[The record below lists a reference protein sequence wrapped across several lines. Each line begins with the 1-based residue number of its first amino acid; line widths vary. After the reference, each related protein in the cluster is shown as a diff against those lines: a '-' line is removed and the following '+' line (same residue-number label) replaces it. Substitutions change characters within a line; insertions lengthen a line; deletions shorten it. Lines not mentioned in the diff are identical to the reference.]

1 MFSSQGRRS
10 VGSHVRDAA
19 CYVAWAFARA
29 YEPHVMRPHVA
40 TLACAMVVT
49 AICDREV
56 NCRRAASAAF
66 QVRDNFISI
75 VCMTEYLTYIIILLN
90 AYYSFQENV
99 GRQGHGNFP
108 NGIAVLTAADYI
120 SLGNRR
126 RAYVEIS
133 VIVSQFPMY
142 RGAIMEHM
150 LKVKLFH
157 WEETMRTLAAHG
169 EYIFFIKFFFS
180 IFRYMNRMT
189 FPLRFLNNIVFNEWC
204 IQ

>member
-1 MFSSQGRRS
+1 MLSSQGRRS

-56 NCRRAASAAF
+56 NCRRAASAA
-66 QVRDNFISI
+66 
-75 VCMTEYLTYIIILLN
+75 
-90 AYYSFQENV
+90 FQENV

-169 EYIFFIKFFFS
+169 EYFF
-180 IFRYMNRMT
+180 RMT
-189 FPLRFLNNIVFNEWC
+189 FPLRFLNNILVNEQW